1 MGPAFERSRF
11 GAPLILLG
19 LASFIIFPES
29 LAEIEEDL
37 QKSILDFSF
46 WLAPFSIGTL
56 LVLDA
61 APNYRSTRNLQMIL
75 GWGFICSSWLLIF
88 PQLDSQ
94 LAQEMAQGTLVLA
107 GFAIGLIA
115 MLAGILL
122 EEKLPGNGSESEPL
136 SREEEDLVKTILERR
151 IGGFEDGN

>member
-1 MGPAFERSRF
+1 M
-11 GAPLILLG
+11 
-19 LASFIIFPES
+19 II
-29 LAEIEEDL
+29 
-37 QKSILDFSF
+37 
-46 WLAPFSIGTL
+46 
-56 LVLDA
+56 
-61 APNYRSTRNLQMIL
+61 
-75 GWGFICSSWLLIF
+75 GWGFIGSSWLLIF

-136 SREEEDLVKTILERR
+136 SREEEDIVKKILERR